1 MSPAQNQSGRPPSS
15 LLGSQFASSNSTA
28 NRFLGST
35 QRPWM
40 THNGPSSIPSGR
52 SYPKNPVSTNT
63 QAKHFSA
70 SSRQSTTRP
79 PAHIETSDHRSAAT
93 HSSCPTNAR
102 STQAAPVSPVTPGT
116 GYSDTDIQPPSTKA
130 TRPDCA
136 VSATSFP
143 TPEPSNASLASPVGA
158 VTERADSSSR
168 DVPPTAGATVPLPGI
183 VTWAGVTPTLPA
195 ATSPSPAQQQQPQPQ
210 PQRSTSQ
217 SSSGPSRPL
226 YQPQPQLLPP
236 SQSQS
241 PHQLQQQQQQ
251 SLPPSPRGQIWLH
264 ARGKL
269 DSYLLQLSRTKH
281 SSETN
286 KTAETVELPRVR
298 ILEDACRE
306 EDMFYLAL
314 HQTFCLNS
322 ADPNQLSQLM
332 DHAITI
338 APGLGFDVI
347 AQLLVDNKRLSA
359 EFLRWSVEYPLPLR
373 VLLQFEEYRN
383 ALKQV
388 SHCLTTISR
397 HWPVFERETRSRGHP
412 PQVDELVDSLGV
424 ESPVFQQIVFTA
436 ICRRLFGVQET
447 PYKACI
453 SLFEEDQRTYKQRS
467 MLPANARR
475 QAIFDLFGKYRQ
487 ICASHASMMVSDSS
501 GDHRTFAPRA
511 TPSSIHPTTSMMRT
525 SSNTPVHQNLIQNN
539 TSTSIPHRQP
549 SNVHTDTHSG
559 RSHPLPTNPISHLHA
574 SPNTVSNAGQQRQ
587 QQASPQNIALNA
599 GAFQPA
605 QALQPNLFTSQFPG
619 SFPPPPPPPQY
630 TVASQ
635 SPLPANIAAPHQTL
649 PPTLQTQ
656 STFPHVGQN
665 STSHPASA
673 ALYPQYVSPVIS
685 PNMRPNISSAL
696 QPMFSP
702 TQPTPSNTGQLR
714 HPQRAPQPAPSAP
727 SPLSVQP
734 GVTPFTLY
742 PQVPLRPLPPYPVP
756 QQPPQHS
763 PNAKPL
769 PDIIQYFS
777 GFSIAPQRLPPN
789 RSSFAWNFT
798 VPREALHLKPDLVK
812 RPNGTGVVPVLSDGN
827 MSWRLRCIKY
837 QGRLDIES
845 VATWSHAESSWPDVV
860 YIHINNKEV
869 HRSPNTKGSPISI
882 NSFLVDG
889 TNEIRVNV
897 LHSKEQRASNIS
909 YAIAV
914 EVLQVKSPENFR
926 KMVKR
931 LPAQETRQQIQARL
945 SSNNT
950 DDDEL
955 MIMDD
960 FISIDLRDPF
970 TTRIFEIP
978 VRGLSCTHREC
989 FDLSTFLQTLA
1000 AKAKGDKHTIYV
1012 RCPICRKDAR
1022 PDLLV
1027 VDDFL
1032 TEVRASLSKENKL
1045 ETAKAVR
1052 VKSDGSWYAVLDTE
1066 SDNRTTT
1073 SRKRD
1078 RTSFES
1084 DLVKDEN
1091 RPDSTPRATAAPE
1104 VIELD

>member
-1 MSPAQNQSGRPPSS
+1 MSPAQNQSGRLPST

-40 THNGPSSIPSGR
+40 THNGASSTPSGR
-52 SYPKNPVSTNT
+52 SYPKNPISANT
-63 QAKHFSA
+63 QATHSSA
-70 SSRQSTTRP
+70 PSRQSTTRP
-79 PAHIETSDHRSAAT
+79 PARIETSGHRSLGS
-93 HSSCPTNAR
+93 HSSGPTNAR
-102 STQAAPVSPVTPGT
+102 PMQAAPVSPVTPGT
-116 GYSDTDIQPPSTKA
+116 GNSDIDIQPPSTKA
-130 TRPDCA
+130 SRPDCA
-136 VSATSFP
+136 VSTASFP
-143 TPEPSNASLASPVGA
+143 TPEPSNASLASPVVA
-158 VTERADSSSR
+158 FREKADSSSR
-168 DVPPTAGATVPLPGI
+168 DAPPTAGASVSLPRPVKWEG
-183 VTWAGVTPTLPA
+183 ATPTLPT
-195 ATSPSPAQQQQPQPQ
+195 TSLSPAQQQKQQQPQQ
-210 PQRSTSQ
+210 STSR
-217 SSSGPSRPL
+217 PSLPPS
-226 YQPQPQLLPP
+226 QPQPQLPPP

-241 PHQLQQQQQQ
+241 PRQQQQQQ
-251 SLPPSPRGQIWLH
+251 HPSLSPRGQIWQH

-269 DSYLLQLSRTKH
+269 DSYILQLNRTKH
-281 SSETN
+281 QSEAN

-322 ADPNQLSQLM
+322 ADPSQLSQAT
-332 DHAITI
+332 HQAIV
-338 APGLGFDVI
+338 PGVGFDVV

-359 EFLRWSVEYPLPLR
+359 EFLRWSVEYPMPLR

-383 ALKQV
+383 ALQQV

-397 HWPVFERETRSRGHP
+397 HWPVFEREIRSRGHP

-436 ICRRLFGVQET
+436 ICRRLFGAREE

-467 MLPANARR
+467 MLPINARR
-475 QAIFDLFGKYRQ
+475 QAIFEFFGKYRQ
-487 ICASHASMMVSDSS
+487 ICASLAVPEPLDNQ
-501 GDHRTFAPRA
+501 RTSAPRA
-511 TPSSIHPTTSMMRT
+511 TPSSVQPTTSIMRT
-525 SSNTPVHQNLIQNN
+525 TSNTPLRQNLTQNN
-539 TSTSIPHRQP
+539 TSTSIPHRLP
-549 SNVHTDTHSG
+549 STTQNVCG
-559 RSHPLPTNPISHLHA
+559 RRLHLPANPIPHPHV
-574 SPNTVSNAGQQRQ
+574 SPNMVSNAGQQRQ
-587 QQASPQNIALNA
+587 QQQHRQQVPPQDISLNA

-605 QALQPNLFTSQFPG
+605 QALQPNVFAPQFPG
-619 SFPPPPPPPQY
+619 PYPPPPPQY

-649 PPTLQTQ
+649 PPTLQNQ
-656 STFPHVGQN
+656 PSFPHMRQN
-665 STSHPASA
+665 SIGYPAST
-673 ALYPQYVSPVIS
+673 ALHPQYFSPVVS
-685 PNMRPNISSAL
+685 PNMGPSISSPI

-702 TQPTPSNTGQLR
+702 TQPPPSNTAQNR
-714 HPQRAPQPAPSAP
+714 RPQPPQRAPQPAPTAP

-734 GVTPFTLY
+734 SGTPFSLY
-742 PQVPLRPLPPYPVP
+742 PQVSLRPLPPYSAP
-756 QQPPQHS
+756 QLPS
-763 PNAKPL
+763 PKSNPL

-777 GFSIAPQRLPPN
+777 GFSVAPQRLPAN
-789 RSSFAWNFT
+789 RSSFTWSFT
-798 VPREALHLKPDLVK
+798 VSREALRLKPDLVK
-812 RPNGTGVVPVLSDGN
+812 RPTGSGFVPVLSDGN
-827 MSWRLRCIKY
+827 VSWRLRCVRY
-837 QGRLDIES
+837 QGRLDVDSI
-845 VATWSHAESSWPDVV
+845 ATWSHAESSWPDVV
-860 YIHINNKEV
+860 YIHVNNKEV

-889 TNEIRVNV
+889 TNEIRVNI

-914 EVLQVKSPENFR
+914 EVLKVKSPENFR
-926 KMVKR
+926 KLVKI
-931 LPAQETRQQIQARL
+931 LPAQETRQQIQTRL
-945 SSNNT
+945 SSKNT

-978 VRGLSCTHREC
+978 VRSLSCTHREC

-1000 AKAKGDKHTIYV
+1000 AKAMGEKHTIYV

-1032 TEVRASLSKENKL
+1032 NEVRDSLSRENKL
-1045 ETAKAVR
+1045 ETAKAIR

-1066 SDNRTTT
+1066 SDNRNTT

-1078 RTSFES
+1078 RTSFEA
-1084 DLVKDEN
+1084 DFVKDES
-1091 RPDSTPRATAAPE
+1091 RPVSTPRATTAPE